1 MIDATLIPW
10 ILAGVPLLGA
20 AMSPALWAYP
30 HRLMAWS
37 VGVCAVS
44 LASVVGFAGYLA
56 APPEGLLLPFL
67 LPLVAGVSLLGQPHH
82 PDHRASWVLTLVFL
96 SLGLG
101 ALTSQPVVGTL
112 FLMAIH
118 GFVIVLLY
126 RHHTPLW
133 PISWWGLG
141 AYTLGALCL
150 LLTLVAAPPLSSMAA
165 LLACTI
171 LLPVVP
177 FHDGHLTA
185 LTRLPGNLPSFM
197 VLLFPALGLH
207 SLAPLAAT
215 LPEPVVWTMSF
226 LALAGTVYGAI
237 KALAQSRVRLLLAY
251 SSLSFFSML
260 WWCVVTSRS
269 AAPRAALFVG
279 AVGLV
284 MCGLL
289 VAWQIIRTR
298 YGDDVDPQAISGL
311 ASTMPQYAVLL
322 SLLALAAMGLPPF
335 GVFAGFMGLLLSSTA
350 AFSAGIVVLVCAWL
364 AASWY
369 ILALVQGL
377 LFGAQ
382 RTDLRH
388 ADLLQTELV
397 ALIIL
402 VLTLLA
408 LGVTPISLF
417 GPDRTTATTGPNSEP
432 ISANSGSLV
441 WNR

>member
-10 ILAGVPLLGA
+10 LLAGVPLLGA
-20 AMSPALWAYP
+20 ALSPAFWAHP

-37 VGVCAVS
+37 VGVSAVS
-44 LASVVGFAGYLA
+44 LASVAGFAGSLTTL
-56 APPEGLLLPFL
+56 PEGLLLLFL
-67 LPLVAGVSLLGQPHH
+67 LPLAAGVSLLGQPHH
-82 PDHRASWVLTLVFL
+82 QDHRASWVMTLLFL

-101 ALTSQPVVGTL
+101 ALTSQPVIGKL
-112 FLMAIH
+112 FLLAIH

-185 LTRLPGNLPSFM
+185 LTRLPGNLPPFM

-215 LPEPVVWTMSF
+215 LPDTVVGIMSF
-226 LALAGTVYGAI
+226 LALAGTVYGAV

-260 WWCVVTSRS
+260 WWCVVTTRS
-269 AAPRAALFVG
+269 ATPRAALFVG

-335 GVFAGFMGLLLSSTA
+335 GVFAGFMGLLFSSTA
-350 AFSAGIVVLVCAWL
+350 AFSAGIIVLVSAWL
-364 AASWY
+364 SSSWY
-369 ILALVQGL
+369 ILDLVQRL
-377 LFGAQ
+377 LFGN
-382 RTDLRH
+382 RRSDLRY
-388 ADLLQTELV
+388 ADLLQTELA
-397 ALIIL
+397 ALVIV

-408 LGVTPISLF
+408 LGIVPINLL
-417 GPDRTTATTGPNSEP
+417 GPDRTTAPAG
-432 ISANSGSLV
+432 AHSGSLA

>member
-10 ILAGVPLLGA
+10 ILAGIPLLGA
-20 AMSPALWAYP
+20 ALSPALWAHP

-37 VGVCAVS
+37 VGICAAS
-44 LASVVGFAGYLA
+44 LASVAGLAGFLA
-56 APPEGLLLPFL
+56 APPEGLLLLFL
-67 LPLVAGVSLLGQPHH
+67 LPLTAGVSLLGQPHQQS
-82 PDHRASWVLTLVFL
+82 HRTSWVLTLVFL

-101 ALTSQPVVGTL
+101 ALTSQPVVAKL
-112 FLMAIH
+112 FLMVIH

-126 RHHTPLW
+126 SHHTPLW

-150 LLTLVAAPPLSSMAA
+150 LLTLIAAPPVASMAA

-177 FHDGHLTA
+177 FQDGHLTA

-215 LPEPVVWTMSF
+215 LPESVVWMMSL
-226 LALAGTVYGAI
+226 LALAGTAYGAV

-260 WWCVVTSRS
+260 WWCVVTTRT
-269 AAPRAALFVG
+269 ATPRAALYVG

-335 GVFAGFMGLLLSSTA
+335 GVFAGFMGLLLSSSA
-350 AFSAGIVVLVCAWL
+350 AFSAGIIVLVSAWL
-364 AASWY
+364 SSSWY
-369 ILALVQGL
+369 ILDLVQRL
-377 LFGAQ
+377 LFGN
-382 RTDLRH
+382 RRSDLRY
-388 ADLLQTELV
+388 ADLLQTELA
-397 ALIIL
+397 ALVIV

-408 LGVTPISLF
+408 LGIVPISLF
-417 GPDRTTATTGPNSEP
+417 GPDRTAATTGAEP
-432 ISANSGSLV
+432 AGAHSGSLA